1 LTKGCTP
8 LLQKGCTPL
17 LTKGCTAATNCKRMH
32 ASDFEIEMHE
42 HVCAVT
48 QLLADD
54 DKMKLFESASAPSQV
69 GTPHPKA

>member
-1 LTKGCTP
+1 
-8 LLQKGCTPL
+8 
-17 LTKGCTAATNCKRMH
+17 MH